1 LALTRNSGKKHR
13 LSQFNKILNG
23 IKMTK
28 INYGIITGLAV
39 QLIVFIWFFS
49 AQNHKIEIL
58 YDKFEKENE
67 ADVIENQVK
76 MKLDLENLMQDVKQ
90 IKKDLRQGNKKDK
103 EIMDQHQQLFNL
115 LNSSTDMMQQSETK
129 GSSYSYGD

>member
-1 LALTRNSGKKHR
+1 
-13 LSQFNKILNG
+13 
-23 IKMTK
+23 MTK

-76 MKLDLENLMQDVKQ
+76 MKLDLENLIADVSELTRDLKKMQS
-90 IKKDLRQGNKKDK
+90 KDK
-103 EIMDQHQQLFNL
+103 EIVKQNKKIEKQHEKLFSL
-115 LNSSTDMMQQSETK
+115 IEGTTTS
-129 GSSYSYGD
+129 GYSYGD

>member
-1 LALTRNSGKKHR
+1 
-13 LSQFNKILNG
+13 
-23 IKMTK
+23 MTK

-76 MKLDLENLMQDVKQ
+76 MKLDLENIIIDVKELRKVVKKLKSKDQ
-90 IKKDLRQGNKKDK
+90 ILINQNEVITEDHQRLF
-103 EIMDQHQQLFNL
+103 EILE
-115 LNSSTDMMQQSETK
+115 NSSSNTS
-129 GSSYSYGD
+129 GYSYGD